1 MTHPVLSECCNAATE
16 MISYHIMK
24 LAGSEIMDTGY
35 RCLNCGHKFY
45 IRTTDKTNKLAPGIL
60 EVVNCPK

>member
-1 MTHPVLSECCNAATE
+1 MSEPIISTCCGAETE

-45 IRTTDKTNKLAPGIL
+45 IRTTDKTNKLAPEIL
-60 EVVNCPK
+60 EAKK